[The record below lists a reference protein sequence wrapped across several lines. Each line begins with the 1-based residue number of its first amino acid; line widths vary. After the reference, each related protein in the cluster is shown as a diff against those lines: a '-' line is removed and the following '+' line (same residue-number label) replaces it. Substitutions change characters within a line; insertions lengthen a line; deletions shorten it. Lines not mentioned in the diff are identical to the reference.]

1 MTKKE
6 SSQRFWISLAVMS
19 ATIMQVLDTTIVNV
33 ALPHMQGQLGATPDQ
48 ISWVLTSYLVMSGI
62 FMPLTGYFSD
72 KLGQK
77 DYLLISILG
86 FVVASALCGI
96 ATNLA
101 EMVLFRLL
109 QGMFGAA
116 LVPLSQSIMVQTFPA
131 NERGKAMAIWG
142 VGVMVAPILGPTLGG
157 YLTEALNW
165 RWTFYINLP
174 VGVFSLLLAWRL
186 VPDTEKRQRGMDWI
200 GLLLMTLAIGGLQ
213 FILDRGNRDD
223 WFNSNT
229 IQMVTIVTIAGWVGF
244 VYHALTAKN
253 HTLFDLRIFRDRNF
267 STSSVLLAVFG
278 LGLFGAIVL
287 QPIMLENLFDYP
299 ASTAGLMMAPRG
311 IASMVSMILVGRLIT
326 RVEPRVLITIGTL
339 LCGIGSYAM
348 TKYSLYVDQWWLI
361 WPIVVQGF
369 GLGMVFVPLS
379 TVAFTTLPRE
389 ASAEAAGIFS
399 LMRTVGSS
407 IGISI
412 VTTVMIRHMQ
422 IAWNEIGGHI
432 QPFNPALAPYL
443 SGLNLNM
450 SDPAAAGILA
460 QELARQAQMVG
471 LLDAFMFITWSFV
484 FMLPLV
490 LLLRRS
496 SRKPPAGAAVA
507 APE

>member
-200 GLLLMTLAIGGLQ
+200 GLLLMTLA
-213 FILDRGNRDD
+213 
-223 WFNSNT
+223 
-229 IQMVTIVTIAGWVGF
+229 
-244 VYHALTAKN
+244 
-253 HTLFDLRIFRDRNF
+253 
-267 STSSVLLAVFG
+267 
-278 LGLFGAIVL
+278 
-287 QPIMLENLFDYP
+287 
-299 ASTAGLMMAPRG
+299 TAGLMMAPRG

-507 APE
+507 